1 MRKTALILVLF
12 GLSATAWL
20 PVPAEAGH
28 GTYAAQIPPG
38 HLPPPGKC
46 RIWFPDRPAGHQ
58 PPPGPCRTLEYNVPP
73 GARLIYGGRG
83 HGGAQGPAEP
93 EFVAPSVGYKVSY
106 PDIDTGTC
114 NRGLSNAQLFGG
126 AIGAVIGGVLGSKVG
141 KGKGKLA
148 ATAGG
153 ALIGALAGYSIARS
167 MDTADNECVR
177 KALDAAPDRREVA
190 WRNPDADA
198 HYKVTP
204 VRSYNNRAGRY
215 CREYITEA
223 VIGGRA
229 EKVTGT
235 ACRQSDGSWELM
247 N

>member
-1 MRKTALILVLF
+1 MAISFIASAPAGTAF
-12 GLSATAWL
+12 
-20 PVPAEAGH
+20 AE
-28 GTYAAQIPPG
+28 
-38 HLPPPGKC
+38 PPPWAPAHGYRTKN
-46 RIWFPDRPAGHQ
+46 PDFR
-58 PPPGPCRTLEYNVPP
+58 
-73 GARLIYGGRG
+73 
-83 HGGAQGPAEP
+83 AQ
-93 EFVAPSVGYKVSY
+93 YQY
-106 PDIDTGTC
+106 PDIDLGFC
-114 NRGLSNAQLFGG
+114 NRSLSNSQLVGG
-126 AIGAVIGGVLGSKVG
+126 ALGAIVGGLLGSKVV
-141 KGKGKLA
+141 KGSGKLA
-148 ATAGG
+148 ATAAGT
-153 ALIGALAGYSIARS
+153 LLGALAGASIAQS

-190 WRNPDADA
+190 WRNPDTDT